1 MDHTILQLITA
12 MTGSMGF
19 ALLFH
24 VRPRLVLPAALGGF
38 FNWWVYLI
46 SARFFDGVLTPSV
59 ITAAFSAIY
68 AELMARRFKAPATV
82 FFIPTMIPL
91 IPGSTLYYT
100 MSSIVAKDW
109 NAAKEL
115 GYTTAQYALGI
126 AAGASLIW
134 TLNDIIKKACT
145 LFSQKS

>member
-1 MDHTILQLITA
+1 

-24 VRPRLVLPAALGGF
+24 VRPRLILPAALGGF
-38 FNWWVYLI
+38 FNWGIYLI
-46 SARFFDGVLTPSV
+46 SARFLDGVLTPSV
-59 ITAAFSAIY
+59 ITAAFSALY

-82 FFIPTMIPL
+82 FFIPTIIPL

-100 MSSIVAKDW
+100 MSSMVSKDW
-109 NAAKEL
+109 NAAREF

-145 LFSQKS
+145 HFSHKS

>member
-1 MDHTILQLITA
+1 MNQNVLQLITA

-24 VRPRLVLPAALGGF
+24 VRPRLILPAALGGF
-38 FNWWVYLI
+38 FNWGIYLI
-46 SARFFDGVLTPSV
+46 SARFLDGVLTPSV
-59 ITAAFSAIY
+59 ITAAFSALY

-82 FFIPTMIPL
+82 FFIPTIIPL

-100 MSSIVAKDW
+100 MSSMVAKDW
-109 NAAKEL
+109 NAAREF

-145 LFSQKS
+145 HFSHKS

>member
-1 MDHTILQLITA
+1 MNQNVLQLITA

-24 VRPRLVLPAALGGF
+24 VRPRLILPAALGGF
-38 FNWWVYLI
+38 FNWGIYLI
-46 SARFFDGVLTPSV
+46 SARFLDGVLTPSV
-59 ITAAFSAIY
+59 ITAAFSALY

-82 FFIPTMIPL
+82 FFIPTIIPL

-100 MSSIVAKDW
+100 MSSMVSKDW
-109 NAAKEL
+109 NAAREF

-145 LFSQKS
+145 HFSHKS

>member
-1 MDHTILQLITA
+1 MNQNVLQLITA

-24 VRPRLVLPAALGGF
+24 VRPRLILPAALGGF
-38 FNWWVYLI
+38 FNWGIYLI
-46 SARFFDGVLTPSV
+46 SARFLDGVLTPSV
-59 ITAAFSAIY
+59 ITAAFSALY

-82 FFIPTMIPL
+82 FFIPTIIPL

-100 MSSIVAKDW
+100 MSSMVAKDW
-109 NAAKEL
+109 NAAREF

-145 LFSQKS
+145 ALLNKK

>member
-1 MDHTILQLITA
+1 MNQNVLQLITA

-24 VRPRLVLPAALGGF
+24 VRPRLILPAALGGF
-38 FNWWVYLI
+38 FNWGIYLI
-46 SARFFDGVLTPSV
+46 SARFLDGVLTPSV
-59 ITAAFSAIY
+59 ITAAFSALY

-82 FFIPTMIPL
+82 FFIPTIIPL

-100 MSSIVAKDW
+100 MSSMVAKDW
-109 NAAKEL
+109 SAAREF

-126 AAGASLIW
+126 AVGASLIW

-145 LFSQKS
+145 ALLNKK

>member
-24 VRPRLVLPAALGGF
+24 VRPHLVLPAALGGF

-82 FFIPTMIPL
+82 FFIPTIIPL

-109 NAAKEL
+109 NAAKEF

-134 TLNDIIKKACT
+134 TLNDIIKKTCT
-145 LFSQKS
+145 LFSHKS